1 MRYIRKGPEKVSHI
15 PGKAHTKSPFTCSTS
30 AISEIW
36 WKHQDKKWNLFKSK
50 NKDIRTKSGVLK
62 LSTLNRFHTLLWCC
76 KCWLWT
82 SKCRLGSTL
91 SPDRIYFMIHLF
103 NLSILMRTR
112 INTGEFLWYYL
123 QMEQY
128 HYRKQT
134 VDLFKTCTTPFL
146 KSLTLSQLCFELC
159 REGSRNVF
167 SHLWKENWAEAG

>member
-1 MRYIRKGPEKVSHI
+1 
-15 PGKAHTKSPFTCSTS
+15 
-30 AISEIW
+30 
-36 WKHQDKKWNLFKSK
+36 
-50 NKDIRTKSGVLK
+50 
-62 LSTLNRFHTLLWCC
+62 
-76 KCWLWT
+76 
-82 SKCRLGSTL
+82 
-91 SPDRIYFMIHLF
+91 
-103 NLSILMRTR
+103 MRTR

-146 KSLTLSQLCFELC
+146 KSFTLSQLCFELC